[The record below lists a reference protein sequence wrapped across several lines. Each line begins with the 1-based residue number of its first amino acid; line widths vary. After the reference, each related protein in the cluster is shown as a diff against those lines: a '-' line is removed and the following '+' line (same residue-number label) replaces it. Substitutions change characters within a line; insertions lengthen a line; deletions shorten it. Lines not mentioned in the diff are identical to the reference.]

1 MSKTQ
6 QTQNIIPRMAEIRK
20 AGSNS
25 LETLPREVVPSPSFE
40 VFKSW
45 LEKALSN
52 LIWSHGWPCPEQETG
67 LEISRGPFPPEFS
80 YDPTSAYDLADR

>member
-52 LIWSHGWPCPEQETG
+52 LV
-67 LEISRGPFPPEFS
+67 
-80 YDPTSAYDLADR
+80 